1 MENKLDKI
9 VYDYEYYKS
18 LVVSDSK
25 TAITIKDCNINYLEF
40 FGGKLLVNNNS
51 YIKTFNIVKPI
62 GNLDCS
68 SIEKDVEIG
77 RCKITNLLLNGYRV
91 WIEHGA
97 DIEYIL
103 VSSTY
108 RTSMSKSID
117 TTGYIVIKDAS
128 HAKVNTIKSLQD
140 SHVEIS
146 GGNINN
152 ILAYGTIMVMNS
164 ARINSIELLD
174 DDACVYVPL
183 YCKWPKSKPIIKK
196 ITGQKGKIHINGDV
210 TIESI
215 DISSDV
221 KVVAACGITVDIN
234 KLVIDGK
241 QITDTKKYFGMK
253 EHSAFYIYGP
263 TDNDVEK

>member
-9 VYDYEYYKS
+9 VYDYECYKS
-18 LVVSDSK
+18 LMVSDSK
-25 TAITIKDCNINYLEF
+25 ADITIKYCDINYLEF
-40 FGGKLLVNNNS
+40 CGGKLLVNNNS
-51 YIKTFNIVKPI
+51 YIKTFNIVKPT
-62 GNLDCS
+62 GNLDCC
-68 SIEKDVEIG
+68 SIGKDVEIG

-103 VSSTY
+103 VSSTH
-108 RTSMSKSID
+108 RTRVSKNVN
-117 TTGYIVIKDAS
+117 TTGYIVIRDAS
-128 HAKVNTIKSLQD
+128 HAKINTIKSLQD
-140 SHVEIS
+140 SRVEIS

-152 ILAYGTIMVMNS
+152 IFAYGTIMVMNS

-174 DDACVYVPL
+174 DDACVYVPT
-183 YCKWPKSKPIIKK
+183 YYRWPKSKPVSKK

-221 KVVAACGITVDIN
+221 KVVAARDITVVIN

-241 QITDTKKYFGMK
+241 QITDIKQYLGMK
-253 EHSAFYIYGP
+253 KHSAFYIYGP
-263 TDNDVEK
+263 TDKDVER